1 MTEYPPGPQMRS
13 CVKTCNANWHS
24 RLVVQDHFSVNLVF
38 RFQVGLANVV
48 ILESHGAP
56 ISTAIRPCPQNACL
70 WILLD
75 DLGTTKN
82 TSVMA

>member
-1 MTEYPPGPQMRS
+1 MQTGIHDWLS
-13 CVKTCNANWHS
+13 KIT
-24 RLVVQDHFSVNLVF
+24 SVYNLVF

-75 DLGTTKN
+75 DLGTTKS